1 MRVELDGLEPRPGD
15 ADPVF
20 AFFVVQLV
28 EPVDR
33 DGLLDVLRAVAPLIP
48 DVESFIGEFPEQ
60 LDGELQLIAIPWI
73 VPDDA
78 TAVREQTEVVDSAS
92 AVGVVAAWF
101 FQTGEQP
108 TLLDEVEFP
117 LDDVPLPDPNDLG
130 LSIKLAGD
138 EMPGE
143 NTVLLAFHTLWLAP
157 YSGRYRDTAI
167 AIDRDHRAVQ
177 LWTERLDAPDA
188 IAHLTWIA
196 AMLDRVLPIVH
207 ARFGVRGDD
216 AFVLGGNPL
225 RGLYADGGELA
236 IDTWLADQT
245 EWGDDEVARMLCE
258 LADDIAAGTA
268 MEPRNVAPVP
278 VDNDRHGIA
287 RYAGDLLIAR
297 ARLNRLDPRALPAL
311 LPAASRRPEVSELAA
326 VIGDRRAVPE
336 LALALASP
344 AAAAAAR
351 ALGALGDPAAAP
363 VLATVMA
370 SDAHDQTARIA
381 AARALAFGPLA
392 STRSSPQRAE
402 AARAVAA
409 LADDKLADAAAR
421 ALTGNDAVELAPLLH
436 TALTSVALDHDS
448 TCDQLRAALDI
459 ATAFPDRVR
468 AVDLAWITRFA
479 EPELRAAA
487 HAVLAAIGSPS
498 PYAPIFD
505 AAASHELDDIALIRA
520 LADPHVVGRAALIDE
535 AGMRSLAGARRP
547 IVGACSDVIAR
558 ARPGTARLLHHDA
571 RVIESGVAALRDERD
586 DEVIALFDRM
596 LRNANVHVKWE
607 LMQDPPIDARLIGGM
622 FHVAG
627 ERWGWQELAAK
638 RWLSRFS
645 SHDTYKVAYAAE
657 HARQVD
663 IEDTN

>member
-1 MRVELDGLEPRPGD
+1 MRVELDGLEPRPSD

-48 DVESFIGEFPEQ
+48 DVDSFIGEFPDQ
-60 LDGELQLIAIPWI
+60 LEGELQLIAIPWI

-78 TAVREQTEVVDSAS
+78 TATREQAEVIDSAS

-101 FQTGEQP
+101 FQTGDQP

-117 LDDVPLPDPNDLG
+117 LDVVPLPDPNDLG

-157 YSGRYRDTAI
+157 YNGRYRDTAI

-207 ARFGVRGDD
+207 ARFGTRGDD

-245 EWGDDEVARMLCE
+245 EWSDDEVARMLCE
-258 LADDIAAGTA
+258 LADDITAGTA
-268 MEPRNVAPVP
+268 MEPRNLASAA
-278 VDNDRHGIA
+278 DERQGIA
-287 RYAGDLLIAR
+287 RYAGELLVAR
-297 ARLNRLDPRALPAL
+297 ARMNRLDPRALPAL
-311 LPAASRRPEVSELAA
+311 LPAASRRREVSELAA
-326 VIGDRRAVPE
+326 VIGDRSAVPE

-344 AAAAAAR
+344 TAAAAAR
-351 ALGALGDPAAAP
+351 ALGSLGDPAAAP

-370 SDAHDQTARIA
+370 SDTHDQVARVA

-392 STRSSPQRAE
+392 TTRSSPQRAE
-402 AARAVAA
+402 AARAVAE
-409 LADDKLADAAAR
+409 LADDMLAASAAR
-421 ALTGNDAVELAPLLH
+421 ALTGEPAAELAPLLH
-436 TALTSVALDHDS
+436 VALTSIALDHDS
-448 TCDQLRAALDI
+448 TCEQLRAALDI

-468 AVDLAWITRFA
+468 AADLAWITRFA

-487 HAVLAAIGSPS
+487 HAVLAAVGSPL
-498 PYAPIFD
+498 PYAPIYD
-505 AAASHELDDIALIRA
+505 AAAARELDDVDLIRA
-520 LADPHVVGRAALIDE
+520 LGDSHVVGRAALIDE
-535 AGMRSLAGARRP
+535 AGIRALPGARRP

-558 ARPGTARLLHHDA
+558 SRPGTARLLHHDA
-571 RVIESGVAALRDERD
+571 RVIESGVAALRDDRD

-607 LMQDPPIDARLIGGM
+607 LMQDPPIDARLIAGM

-638 RWLSRFS
+638 RWLARFS
-645 SHDTYKVAYAAE
+645 SHDSFKVAYAAE
-657 HARQVD
+657 HARD
-663 IEDTN
+663 DEETN

>member
-1 MRVELDGLEPRPGD
+1 MRVEIDGLEPRPGD

-73 VPDDA
+73 VPGDA
-78 TAVREQTEVVDSAS
+78 TDVREQAEVVDSSS
-92 AVGVVAAWF
+92 AVGVIAAWF

-117 LDDVPLPDPNDLG
+117 LDNVPLPDPNDLG

-157 YSGRYRDTAI
+157 YGGRYRDTAI
-167 AIDRDHRAVQ
+167 AIDRDHRSVQ
-177 LWTERLDAPDA
+177 LWTQRLDAPDA

-207 ARFGVRGDD
+207 ARFGTRGDD

-245 EWGDDEVARMLCE
+245 EWSDDEVARMLCE

-268 MEPRNVAPVP
+268 MEPRNVAPA
-278 VDNDRHGIA
+278 DDGHGIA
-287 RYAGDLLIAR
+287 RYAGELLVAR
-297 ARLNRLDPRALPAL
+297 ARMNRLDPRALPAL
-311 LPAASRRPEVSELAA
+311 LPAASRRREVSELAA

-351 ALGALGDPAAAP
+351 ALGSLGDPAAAP

-370 SDAHDQTARIA
+370 SDAHDHAARIA
-381 AARALAFGPLA
+381 AARALAFSPLA

-402 AARAVAA
+402 AARAVAE
-409 LADDKLADAAAR
+409 LADDKLAAAAAR
-421 ALTGNDAVELAPLLH
+421 ALAGDDAAELASLLH
-436 TALTSVALDHDS
+436 TALTSIALDHDS
-448 TCDQLRAALDI
+448 TCEQLRVALDV
-459 ATAFPDRVR
+459 AAAFPDRVR
-468 AVDLAWITRFA
+468 AADLAWITRFA
-479 EPELRAAA
+479 EPELRASA
-487 HAVLAAIGSPS
+487 HAILAAVGSPL
-498 PYAPIFD
+498 PFAPIFD
-505 AAASHELDDIALIRA
+505 AAAAHELGDVELIRA
-520 LADPHVVGRAALIDE
+520 LGDPHVVGRAALIDE
-535 AGMRSLAGARRP
+535 AGVRGLVGTRRP

-558 ARPGTARLLHHDA
+558 SRPGTARLLHHDA
-571 RVIESGVAALRDERD
+571 RVIESGVAALRDDRD

-638 RWLSRFS
+638 RWLARFS
-645 SHDTYKVAYAAE
+645 SHDSYKVAYAAE
-657 HARQVD
+657 HARD
-663 IEDTN
+663 DEETN